1 MRSDGQ
7 FQRMCVPKIYAIRPI
22 FEVSINYSLFVILQ
36 FMQNLDAALFVLYL
50 SYFKIVFNENKC
62 VREVY

>member
-1 MRSDGQ
+1 MQLGL
-7 FQRMCVPKIYAIRPI
+7 Y